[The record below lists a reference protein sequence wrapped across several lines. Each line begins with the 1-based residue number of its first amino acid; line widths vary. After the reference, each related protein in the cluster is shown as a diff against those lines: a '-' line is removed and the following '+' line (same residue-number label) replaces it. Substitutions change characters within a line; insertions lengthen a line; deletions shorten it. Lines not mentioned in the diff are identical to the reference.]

1 MEKDHEAAQK
11 AEDRKALADAK
22 EQGKEAV
29 AAVKAWIAQD
39 CVASAEAKKVE
50 KLRVA
55 AEWQAEKARVAA
67 EKKAKQAEQR
77 VHAHY
82 H

>member
-1 MEKDHEAAQK
+1 M
-11 AEDRKALADAK
+11 LADAK
-22 EQGKEAV
+22 EQGKEAL
-29 AAVKAWIAQD
+29 AAVKAHIAQD
-39 CVASAEAKKVE
+39 RAASAEAKKVE

-55 AEWQAEKARVAA
+55 AERQVEKARVAA

>member
-1 MEKDHEAAQK
+1 MEKDREAAQK
-11 AEDRKALADAK
+11 AEDCKALADAK
-22 EQGKEAV
+22 EQGKEAI

-39 CVASAEAKKVE
+39 RAASAEARKVE

-55 AEWQAEKARVAA
+55 AERQMEKARVAA

-77 VHAHY
+77 VRVQ
-82 H
+82 